1 MNLKCDEVVT
11 VTRGQYKGMTG
22 RVAELQIKGKGRGP
36 HAVIF
41 LEGTLRRI
49 TVAVRYLIRAS

>member
-11 VTRGQYKGMTG
+11 VPRGQYKGMTG

-41 LEGTLRRI
+41 LEGTLRPI
-49 TVAVRYLIRAS
+49 TVVGR